1 MKAEEEMHREETTPE
16 REPGPMLNELG
27 WKAMEY
33 VLMWPFMCH
42 IASVFVVAWIASL
55 LHFHVFFIFLL
66 GLMYLYQIEN
76 RQRKKLCRSIRHE
89 ERKNCYKM
97 RVCGEGETVRWMNH
111 AVERIWP
118 LFLENFASQMLLL
131 PISPWFL
138 NMYKPWT
145 AKKAIVQ
152 HLFLGKNPPIITM
165 IRALEDSVDG
175 DHLMMEAAMEF
186 GASQD
191 MSAVLAVQIRRRLG
205 LGIWTSFH
213 ISNVHLEGK
222 VKIGLK
228 FVDGWPVIGR
238 IRVCFTT
245 APFLQMT
252 ARPLFNAGVDVTEI
266 PGIAQ
271 WLDRVIAFALEQS
284 LVEPNML
291 VVDVEKLVSEL
302 MFPPP
307 PSQQPKQ
314 ADWFHMEEKPPVA
327 TVVLEILEAAALRS
341 ADFNGLSDPF
351 VKGTL
356 SCKKFSTKIIWKTL
370 NPKWDE
376 KFELPIASWELPNL
390 LLLHIFDKD
399 RFHNDDLG
407 FCVVPINDYQDG
419 ERHDLWLPL
428 REVKT
433 GKIHLAI
440 TVTSHPA
447 ATTNYSDKPT
457 NSSNDPPSDTS
468 GSQVEC
474 QELKTKDTDR
484 NLPIS
489 TTEMALA
496 ESSDGQMRATDS
508 IGNSSIKRR
517 QASGQTMAHASSNDK
532 LLDKGE
538 GDLTSGT
545 AVDGSQQTTA
555 PRERQIEA
563 GEQTGD
569 QRKAVVDIGLGFQPG
584 TISIAQLGDEKP
596 AEWPCQKEGRAKGIN
611 AIMKQERV
619 DNPLMG
625 KFTLGARGIGDEN
638 PDAGALKPEVPAQ
651 RHDHENAGLFHRGH
665 KQTTENVHFQDV
677 SSASCARGEHVAVA
691 PNGTMVQMVI
701 EGFHKHATDN
711 ADKLSAEGFHPH
723 HTPEV
728 LDPQKHVKFGEG
740 RDSESESGDAD
751 GDPLAHHKRSKAK
764 GFLNMAEHAAIR
776 MGQSLSRRFKS
787 KKHTESAD
795 TNGQG
800 SFSSAEGTPRPLA
813 S

>member
-16 REPGPMLNELG
+16 REPGAMLNELG
-27 WKAMEY
+27 GKAMEN

-66 GLMYLYQIEN
+66 GLMYLFQIEN
-76 RQRKKLCRSIRHE
+76 RQRQKLCRSIRHE

-97 RVCGEGETVRWMNH
+97 RLSEGETVRWMNH
-111 AVERIWP
+111 AVEKMWP
-118 LFLENFASQMLLL
+118 IFLENFASQMLLL

-145 AKKAIVQ
+145 A
-152 HLFLGKNPPIITM
+152 
-165 IRALEDSVDG
+165 
-175 DHLMMEAAMEF
+175 MMEAAMEF

-245 APFLQMT
+245 PPVLQMT

-271 WLDRVIAFALEQS
+271 WLDRIIAFALEQS

-302 MFPPP
+302 MFPAP

-314 ADWFHMEEKPPVA
+314 EDALGLSKVLLGAAADWFQMEEKPPVA

-351 VKGTL
+351 VEGTL
-356 SCKKFSTKIIWKTL
+356 STKKFSTKIIWKTL

-390 LLLHIFDKD
+390 LLLQIFDKD
-399 RFHNDDLG
+399 RFRNDNLG
-407 FCVVPINDYQDG
+407 FCGVQINDYQDG

-428 REVKT
+428 QRVKT

-440 TVTSHPA
+440 TVTNHPA
-447 ATTNYSDKPT
+447 ATTNYSDKPI
-457 NSSNDPPSDTS
+457 NSSNDTPSDTS
-468 GSQVEC
+468 NSQVEC
-474 QELKTKDTDR
+474 QELKTKDTDQ

-508 IGNSSIKRR
+508 VGNNSIKRR

-532 LLDKGE
+532 LLDKAKSSAHVESQKLSAGE

-545 AVDGSQQTTA
+545 AVDGSKQTTA

-563 GEQTGD
+563 GKQTGD
-569 QRKAVVDIGLGFQPG
+569 QRKAVVDIGLGLQPG

-596 AEWPCQKEGRAKGIN
+596 AEWPCQKEGRAKNIN
-611 AIMKQERV
+611 ARMKQERV

-625 KFTLGARGIGDEN
+625 KFALDARGIGDEN
-638 PDAGALKPEVPAQ
+638 SDAGALKPEVSAQ
-651 RHDHENAGLFHRGH
+651 KHDHKNAGLFHRGH
-665 KQTTENVHFQDV
+665 KHLNEQTTENVHFQDV
-677 SSASCARGEHVAVA
+677 SSASCADGEHVAVG
-691 PNGTMVQMVI
+691 PNGTVVQMVI

-740 RDSESESGDAD
+740 RDSESDSGDAD
-751 GDPLAHHKRSKAK
+751 GDPSAHHKRSKAK

-787 KKHTESAD
+787 KKHTESAV

>member
-1 MKAEEEMHREETTPE
+1 MKAEEEMHRGETTPE

-97 RVCGEGETVRWMNH
+97 RLSEGETVRWMNH
-111 AVERIWP
+111 AVERMWP

-131 PISPWFL
+131 PLSPWFL
-138 NMYKPWT
+138 NMFKPWT

-152 HLFLGKNPPIITM
+152 HLYLGKNPPIITM
-165 IRALEDSVDG
+165 VRALEDCVDG

-222 VKIGLK
+222 VKIGVK

-238 IRVCFTT
+238 IRLCFTT

-271 WLDRVIAFALEQS
+271 WLDRIIAFALEQS

-307 PSQQPKQ
+307 PSQEPKQ

-341 ADFNGLSDPF
+341 ADLNGLSDPF

-356 SCKKFSTKIIWKTL
+356 SMKKFSTKIIWKTL

-390 LLLHIFDKD
+390 LMLKIFDKD
-399 RFHNDDLG
+399 HFHNDDLG

-428 REVKT
+428 QDVKT

-440 TVTSHPA
+440 TVTNHPA

-489 TTEMALA
+489 TTEMALP
-496 ESSDGQMRATDS
+496 ESSDGQMRATYS
-508 IGNSSIKRR
+508 IGNNSIKRR

-532 LLDKGE
+532 LLDKAKSSAHVESHKLSAGQ
-538 GDLTSGT
+538 GDSTSGT
-545 AVDGSQQTTA
+545 AVEGSKQTTA

-563 GEQTGD
+563 GKQTGD
-569 QRKAVVDIGLGFQPG
+569 QRKAVVDIGLGLQPG
-584 TISIAQLGDEKP
+584 TISIVQLGDEKS
-596 AEWPCQKEGRAKGIN
+596 AEWPCQNKGRAKAIN
-611 AIMKQERV
+611 TRTKQERV

-625 KFTLGARGIGDEN
+625 KFTLDARGIGDEN
-638 PDAGALKPEVPAQ
+638 SDAGALKPEVPAQ
-651 RHDHENAGLFHRGH
+651 KHDHKNAGLFHRGH
-665 KQTTENVHFQDV
+665 KHLNEQTTENVHFQDV
-677 SSASCARGEHVAVA
+677 SSASCAGGEHVAVA
-691 PNGTMVQMVI
+691 PNGTVAQMVI

-711 ADKLSAEGFHPH
+711 ADKSSAE
-723 HTPEV
+723 
-728 LDPQKHVKFGEG
+728 
-740 RDSESESGDAD
+740 D
-751 GDPLAHHKRSKAK
+751 GDPSAHHKRSKAK

-787 KKHTESAD
+787 KKHTESAI

-800 SFSSAEGTPRPLA
+800 SFSSAEGTPRHLA